1 MSIGGIITSKY
12 MMERFKNAFAGFG
25 MMGGAYG
32 MGPDSLFDWIDW
44 VSTVLMWALMLVA
57 IIAIVKYISKD

>member
-1 MSIGGIITSKY
+1 
-12 MMERFKNAFAGFG
+12 MERFKNAFAGFG

-32 MGPDSLFDWIDW
+32 MGPDSLFGWIDW
-44 VSTVLMWALMLVA
+44 VSTVLMWAFMLVA